1 MSTDELLTA
10 AKASLEAYNDKNWD
24 AARVSM
30 AENCIYDEVATHRR
44 VEGVERVID
53 AWIGWATA
61 VPDSKATIEKSYA
74 FDGGVVIEL
83 KWRGTQTGP
92 MMGPEGEIPATGKS
106 FEMRG
111 CQVIEMDG
119 DKAVAIRHY
128 FDLAT
133 MMSQLGLV

>member
-30 AENCIYDEVATHRR
+30 AESCIYDEVATHRR
-44 VEGVERVID
+44 VEGVKPVID
-53 AWIGWATA
+53 AWMGWATA

-74 FDGGVVIEL
+74 FDGGAVLEFYHRPV
-83 KWRGTQTGP
+83 
-92 MMGPEGEIPATGKS
+92 
-106 FEMRG
+106 
-111 CQVIEMDG
+111 EMDG
-119 DKAVAIRHY
+119 DKAVTIRHY